1 MFKKLFLA
9 SRMQL
14 IRNNNQT
21 FKDKKVTIIRAKSS
35 FKMIM

>member
-1 MFKKLFLA
+1 MFKKLFQA

-21 FKDKKVTIIRAKSS
+21 FKDKNLTIIRAKSS
-35 FKMIM
+35 FKMKM